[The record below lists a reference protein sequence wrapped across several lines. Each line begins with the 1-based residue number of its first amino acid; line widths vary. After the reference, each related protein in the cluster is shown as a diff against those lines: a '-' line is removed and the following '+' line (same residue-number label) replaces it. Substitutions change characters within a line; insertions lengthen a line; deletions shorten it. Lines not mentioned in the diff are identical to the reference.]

1 MEQIIVLIIMLL
13 LSSLFKG
20 KGKKE
25 QAPQKGAPKPF
36 TASSNDTM
44 KKLKEMSQE
53 MMREMQQ
60 EVKREKEPP
69 SRQTPPI
76 VSPEKPKMQRRQV
89 KSEQQDVRKRQSENR
104 QRESHRGRLSLH
116 GGQIEQP
123 AAVPTENNLLPKTEE
138 DLLKGIVFSEILG
151 PPKSKR

>member
-36 TASSNDTM
+36 TASSDDTF
-44 KKLKEMSQE
+44 KKLKEMSKE

-76 VSPEKPKMQRRQV
+76 VSPEKPKLQRKPV
-89 KSEQQDVRKRQSENR
+89 KAEQIGERKNQREKS
-104 QRESHRGRLSLH
+104 QRESHRGRLSAH

-123 AAVPTENNLLPKTEE
+123 TAFTTENHLLPKTED
-138 DLLKGIVFSEILG
+138 DLLKGIIFSEILS